1 MEAEDQAVQGKE
13 GAALAAVIPQAAVK
27 MEETGRAAVVTA
39 LGGEGA
45 RGLEAA
51 AARAAAGW
59 AAALAGPDLAGL
71 D

>member
-1 MEAEDQAVQGKE
+1 MATVVPP
-13 GAALAAVIPQAAVK
+13 AAVE
-27 MEETGRAAVVTA
+27 MEETGLAAEVTA
-39 LGGEGA
+39 QGGEGA

-51 AARAAAGW
+51 AARGAAGW